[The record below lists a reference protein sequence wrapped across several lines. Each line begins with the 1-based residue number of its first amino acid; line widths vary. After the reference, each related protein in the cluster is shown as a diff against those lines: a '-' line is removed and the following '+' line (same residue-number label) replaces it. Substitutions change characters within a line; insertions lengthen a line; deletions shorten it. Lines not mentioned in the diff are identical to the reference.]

1 LKLCNGQRVAVLVC
15 CFSCL
20 FREVSDIEKSF
31 PMSKSDLQAQ
41 RVYQRER
48 DSIGDRLMIDGLRIA
63 RYTLCYGLNAD
74 ETGTGRPGAGLD
86 RHVPPDKAK

>member
-20 FREVSDIEKSF
+20 FRELSDIEKSF
-31 PMSKSDLQAQ
+31 PVSESDLPAQ
-41 RVYQRER
+41 PVYQRER

-63 RYTLCYGLNAD
+63 RYTLRYGLNAG
-74 ETGTGRPGAGLD
+74 ETGYWSPRSWTGSPRA
-86 RHVPPDKAK
+86 A